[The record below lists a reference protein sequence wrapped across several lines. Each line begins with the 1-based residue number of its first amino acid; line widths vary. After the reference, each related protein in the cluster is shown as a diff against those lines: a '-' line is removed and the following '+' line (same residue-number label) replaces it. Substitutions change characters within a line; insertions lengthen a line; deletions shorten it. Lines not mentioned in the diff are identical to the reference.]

1 MPPDMPDSSDR
12 LAILFSG
19 ENLPHNGRAQRG
31 TGAAL
36 WNARNKR
43 QIWVG
48 LSSFGPSGVG
58 ERQKPVAG
66 QGLTVAFLRV
76 TS

>member
-1 MPPDMPDSSDR
+1 MPLDMPDSSDR

-19 ENLPHNGRAQRG
+19 ENLPHTARDQRG

-48 LSSFGPSGVG
+48 LSSVGLSGR
-58 ERQKPVAG
+58 EAKTVAG